1 MVVSVILARGGS
13 KGIPRKNIVDINGKP
28 LLAYTIEASIN
39 SGVDHTWV
47 STDDADIAAV
57 ANKYG
62 ARILRRPTRL
72 ATDRS
77 TSESA
82 LLHFA
87 EEVDFEHVVFIQPTS
102 PLLKSEYID
111 SGIAM
116 IGEYDSIF
124 SAYVQH
130 WTPRWTKT
138 LPSEPIGWEPDNRPR
153 RQDADE
159 VYVENGAFYITT
171 REAFEK
177 SKLRYSGRVGYYRMP
192 LKRSFQID
200 TQEELDLIRNL
211 IRSGA
216 HLD

>member
-39 SGVDHTWV
+39 SGVDQTWV

-102 PLLKSEYID
+102 PLLKSEYIN

-159 VYVENGAFYITT
+159 VYVENGAFYIT
-171 REAFEK
+171 
-177 SKLRYSGRVGYYRMP
+177 SKQALLETGLRFSGKIGVVEMP
-192 LKRSFQID
+192 LGDSYQID
-200 TQEELDLIRNL
+200 TYEDLEFIKR
-211 IRSGA
+211 II
-216 HLD
+216 

>member
-28 LLAYTIEASIN
+28 LLAYTIEASTN
-39 SGVDHTWV
+39 SGVDQTWV

-159 VYVENGAFYITT
+159 VYVENGAFYIT
-171 REAFEK
+171 
-177 SKLRYSGRVGYYRMP
+177 SKQALLETGLRFSGKIGVVEMP
-192 LKRSFQID
+192 LGDSYQID
-200 TQEELDLIRNL
+200 TYEDLEFIKR
-211 IRSGA
+211 II
-216 HLD
+216 

>member
-1 MVVSVILARGGS
+1 MLTVT
-13 KGIPRKNIVDINGKP
+13 P
-28 LLAYTIEASIN
+28 LLKEIAEEGKYTFISTGMSTLDEIDTAVQIFTDAGCPFELMHCVSAYPLDNSTANLNMIN
-39 SGVDHTWV
+39 TLRDRYNVNVGYSGHEKGLQI
-47 STDDADIAAV
+47 SLAAV

-72 ATDRS
+72 ATDKS

-138 LPSEPIGWEPDNRPR
+138 LPSEPIGWEPDNRP
-153 RQDADE
+153 
-159 VYVENGAFYITT
+159 
-171 REAFEK
+171 
-177 SKLRYSGRVGYYRMP
+177 P
-192 LKRSFQID
+192 RS
-200 TQEELDLIRNL
+200 
-211 IRSGA
+211 
-216 HLD
+216 

>member
-39 SGVDHTWV
+39 SGVDQTWV

-159 VYVENGAFYITT
+159 VYVENGAFYIT
-171 REAFEK
+171 
-177 SKLRYSGRVGYYRMP
+177 SKQALLETGLRFSGKIGVVEMP
-192 LKRSFQID
+192 LGDSYQID
-200 TQEELDLIRNL
+200 TYEDLEFIKR
-211 IRSGA
+211 II
-216 HLD
+216 